1 MTKQTPNGR
10 PLSDLAM
17 IAEVMDGMLE
27 DSREQYETL
36 LPAKD
41 KPHVLDDD
49 TVERVERLYNER
61 AEFLELFNEQLVRWR
76 QQSPNNMQTLEIA
89 RLTQVLNEL
98 RTLNK
103 QILNLAAELKNST
116 INRILEKGD
125 AELGMEFLMGKHK
138 L

>member
-1 MTKQTPNGR
+1 MTEQTPNWR
-10 PLSDLAM
+10 PLSDLSM
-17 IAEVMDGMLE
+17 IAQAMDGMLE

-36 LPAKD
+36 LPAKE

-61 AEFLELFNEQLVRWR
+61 AEFLELFDEQLVRWR
-76 QQSPNNMQTLEIA
+76 QQSPNNMQGLEIA

-98 RTLNK
+98 RMLNS
-103 QILNLAAELKNST
+103 QILNLASELKKGT
-116 INRILEKGD
+116 INRMLDKSD
-125 AELGMEFLMGKHK
+125 LELGMEFLMGKHK